1 MKRLPAV
8 TLPALPRMADFAT
21 WAVACEPALGLERGA
36 FLAAY
41 ATNRAAATDL
51 AIEAS
56 PIGPALVA
64 LVQRFGAWSGTAR
77 NLLDE
82 LETDQ
87 HTDEK
92 ARKRTDWP
100 NGARSMGS
108 AVRRLAP
115 DLRRAGVN
123 VTFDRESGVKRR
135 RLIILER
142 TCPEPSTSSKPSINT
157 ADDPKSPTR
166 DGRTPDANDDQLAST
181 KPATGAVDN
190 PGSDGLDGLD
200 AKEHDHS
207 EPGREVIE
215 L

>member
-1 MKRLPAV
+1 
-8 TLPALPRMADFAT
+8 
-21 WAVACEPALGLERGA
+21 
-36 FLAAY
+36 
-41 ATNRAAATDL
+41 
-51 AIEAS
+51 
-56 PIGPALVA
+56 
-64 LVQRFGAWSGTAR
+64 
-77 NLLDE
+77 
-82 LETDQ
+82 
-87 HTDEK
+87 
-92 ARKRTDWP
+92 
-100 NGARSMGS
+100 
-108 AVRRLAP
+108 
-115 DLRRAGVN
+115 VN